1 MRRLALLFLA
11 LLLSPLAAL
20 GASGAHVGFLVAA
33 PDRGFLGNEEIRDHF
48 DAFAREHNAELVFVT
63 DHRTRDSAVA
73 ALARLKTLGA
83 ARAVVLPLFMSAAE
97 RRYAVLQK
105 ALAEGA
111 LPLAWA
117 RPFGA
122 SYFAVEALTRRLRSV
137 HAHDGRRLVL
147 VGSGAA
153 DAASA
158 QRIAAELVQI
168 GRAAAGASAY
178 AAIDAAVWPERGA
191 EGEATLRAAA
201 EAQLGKAKDAV
212 VVPLHLARKLDSMM
226 AFNNVLAGAVPPG
239 AHLLDEEPL
248 TELALT
254 WMRREANS
262 ALPWS
267 PGEIGVVVAAHGS
280 DWHWNQTMRDAAA
293 PLAARHPVEYA
304 FSMADPPIVERAVR
318 RLEARGVRA
327 IVVVRVFGL
336 ADSFEG
342 EIRQLLGA
350 DVEAGEAAPAAQMAE
365 HDSGHGHHGSHAG
378 HGMATGLPQ
387 RIATPA
393 VLLTAGGLDDHPLF
407 ARALLDRALALS
419 RDPQRETIIL
429 TAHGTDDDARN
440 ARWLTTLESLAQRM
454 RANGGERFRAIRAGT
469 WREDWPDKSEAWV
482 PRIRG
487 WVEDAARDGTAIVIP
502 ARTNGTGPEKHLLA
516 GLDYR
521 LGSGFAPHPLFAR
534 WLQEQ
539 VDAAVAAAPR
549 N

>member
-1 MRRLALLFLA
+1 MRRLILFLLA
-11 LLLSPLAAL
+11 LLLAPVAAL
-20 GASGAHVGFLVAA
+20 GAPGSDVGFLVAA
-33 PDRGFLGNEEIRDHF
+33 PDRGFLGNEEIRDQF
-48 DAFAREHNAELVFVT
+48 DAFAKDHNAELVFVT
-63 DHRTRDSAVA
+63 DARTRDTAAA
-73 ALARLKTLGA
+73 ALARLSARGA
-83 ARAVVLPLFMSAAE
+83 ARAVVLPLFLSTAE
-97 RRYAVLQK
+97 RRYAVLQT
-105 ALAEGA
+105 ALAQGA

-122 SYFAVEALTRRLRSV
+122 SYFAVEALARRLRNV

-158 QRIAAELVQI
+158 QRIAADLVRI
-168 GRAAAGASAY
+168 GRSAAGASAY
-178 AAIDAAVWPERGA
+178 AAVDAAVWPERGA
-191 EGEATLRAAA
+191 TDADALRAAA
-201 EAQLGKAKDAV
+201 EAKLGNAKDAV

-226 AFNNVLAGAVPPG
+226 AFNNVLADAVPAQ

-248 TELALT
+248 SALALT
-254 WMRREANS
+254 WMQREANR

-267 PGEIGVVVAAHGS
+267 PQDIGVVVAAHGS

-318 RLEARGVRA
+318 RLERRGVRA

-342 EIRQLLGA
+342 EIRQIIGA
-350 DVEAGEAAPAAQMAE
+350 DVEAGDAAPAAQAAE
-365 HDSGHGHHGSHAG
+365 HDAGHGHGHHG
-378 HGMATGLPQ
+378 HGGMGAGLPQ
-387 RIATPA
+387 RIASSA

-407 ARALLDRALALS
+407 ARALLDRARALS
-419 RDPQRETIIL
+419 RDPARETIIL

-440 ARWLTTLESLAQRM
+440 GRWLTQLESLAQRM
-454 RANGGERFRAIRAGT
+454 RAAGGERFRAIRAGT

-502 ARTNGTGPEKHLLA
+502 ARTNGAGPEKHLLA
-516 GLDYR
+516 GLEYR

-539 VDAAVAAAPR
+539 VDAAVAAAQR
-549 N
+549 Y